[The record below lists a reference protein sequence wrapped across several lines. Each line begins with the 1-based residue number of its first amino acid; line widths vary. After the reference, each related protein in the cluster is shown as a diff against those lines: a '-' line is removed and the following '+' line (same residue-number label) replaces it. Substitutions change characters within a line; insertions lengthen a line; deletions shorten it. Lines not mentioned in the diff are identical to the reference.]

1 MYDYESIF
9 FLVGSIMVISK
20 SKKKYVKLPEHLTDE
35 QILFEGRTFEIVNQF
50 WKYYTNNGIKISK
63 REIARRTPGVR
74 VILNDGDKI
83 LVIKE
88 YRTEYDDWD
97 YRLPGGKIFDTLD
110 EYKEKLNVGADFMPF
125 ALSVAKKELL
135 EETGLIADDIKF
147 LYKSKAGATV
157 VWDLYY
163 FEVNNFEISTSNLEF
178 DEIILNYWNDIL
190 QVKQMC
196 MDGRIK
202 EDRTVGILLKY
213 IMNKGL

>member
-1 MYDYESIF
+1 
-9 FLVGSIMVISK
+9 MVISK
-20 SKKKYVKLPEHLTDE
+20 SKKKYGKLPEHLTDE

-50 WKYYTNNGIKISK
+50 WKYYNDNGIKISE

-110 EYKEKLNVGADFMPF
+110 EYKKKLNAGADFMPF
-125 ALSVAKKELL
+125 AFSAAKKELL
-135 EETGLIADDIKF
+135 EETGLIAKDISL

-178 DEIILNYWNDIL
+178 DEIILNYWEDIP
-190 QVKQMC
+190 QVTQMC

-202 EDRTVGILLKY
+202 EDRTIGILLKY